1 MSSRWLNSF
10 TILACILIAIGAI
23 GALSGGHMVFD
34 PGRASSGREWILY
47 LIAGALMLVNG
58 LLPPATVREELDDPD
73 ENPPSAANRARV
85 AGAAAAADTDR

>member
-10 TILACILIAIGAI
+10 TIIACILIAIGVI

-58 LLPPATVREELDDPD
+58 LLPPATTQEERDDPD
-73 ENPPSAANRARV
+73 ANPPAAANRARV
-85 AGAAAAADTDR
+85 AGAAAAESDR

>member
-10 TILACILIAIGAI
+10 TILACVLIAIGVI

-58 LLPPATVREELDDPD
+58 LLPPAALREESDDPD
-73 ENPPSAANRARV
+73 ENPPPAANRARA
-85 AGAAAAADTDR
+85 AGAAAVIESDR